1 MKLSRFN
8 FSQQKGTHWIVYNSA
23 SSNCIVLTNASY
35 VDFLHMTCEEGDRQH
50 YCLLGFYVDDDYD
63 EVNSLIENSKYRLSN
78 FSKKKFR
85 VLTTTCCNARC
96 PYCYEA
102 GVKAVT
108 MSAETAEAVADFIL
122 MQSQAVKT
130 VEIEWFGGEPL
141 LNTQVIDIICARIL
155 KRKPLE
161 LKFESSMVS
170 NGYLIDDTVVRRMV
184 EQWHLYQIQIT
195 LDGMSA
201 EYERVKA
208 LGKGS
213 FDKVIQNMSALCA
226 AGIHVVV
233 RLNFDNNNI
242 EELHKLT
249 EYLSLLPFKNQLEI
263 YPAKINDG
271 TQRSDFALESE
282 TIQMY
287 RILHDY
293 GFIRRLKLLPK
304 TMKTPCA
311 ASHRG
316 YYTINANGLLFKC
329 DRKLLAGNAVGSV
342 FEPNQINTKA
352 EQEWESFVLPK
363 KCLECNMIPLCWGGC
378 IYERINGQDYCYIT
392 EEIINQNLRL
402 ILDDYLN
409 EISK

>member
-1 MKLSRFN
+1 MRLSRFN
-8 FSQQKGTHWIVYNSA
+8 FNQQNDQHWVVYNSA
-23 SSNCIVLTNASY
+23 SSNCIVLTDQAYN
-35 VDFLHMTCEEGDRQH
+35 DFINMTCEEGDRQ
-50 YCLLGFYVDDDYD
+50 YYRLLGFYVDDDFD
-63 EVNSLIENSKYRLSN
+63 EVNSLIENSKYRLNN

-102 GVKAVT
+102 GVNPVT
-108 MSAETAEAVADFIL
+108 MSDETARAVADFIL
-122 MQSQAVKT
+122 TQSKGLKT

-141 LNTQVIDIICARIL
+141 LNVQVIDLICNRIME
-155 KRKPLE
+155 KKPSE
-161 LKFESSMVS
+161 LKFESSIVS
-170 NGYLIDDTVVRRMV
+170 NGYLIDDSIVQRMV
-184 EQWHLYQIQIT
+184 ERWKLYQIQIT
-195 LDGMSA
+195 LDGMSD

-213 FDKVIQNMSALCA
+213 FDKVIRNISVLCA

-233 RLNFDNNNI
+233 RLNFDNNNVAK
-242 EELHKLT
+242 LHKLI
-249 EYLSLLPFKNQLEI
+249 EYLSLLPFKDQLEV

-271 TQRSDFALESE
+271 AQRTDFALESE
-282 TIQMY
+282 TMQMY

-293 GFIRRLKLLPK
+293 GFIRRLKLLPR

-363 KCLECNMIPLCWGGC
+363 KCLICKMTPLCWGGC

-392 EEIINQNLRL
+392 EKIVNNNLRL
-402 ILDDYLN
+402 ILEDYLK
-409 EISK
+409 EILK

>member
-8 FSQQKGTHWIVYNSA
+8 FSQQRNAYWIVYNSA
-23 SSNCIVLTNASY
+23 SSNCIVLTNTAY
-35 VDFLHMTCEEGDRQH
+35 NDFLHMTCKEGDRQN
-50 YCLLGFYVDDDYD
+50 YCLLGFYVDENFD
-63 EVNSLIENSKYRLSN
+63 EINALIENSKYRLNN

-108 MSAETAEAVADFIL
+108 MSAETAEAIADFIL
-122 MQSQAVKT
+122 MQSQRVKT

-141 LNTQVIDIICARIL
+141 LNTQAIDIICSCIME
-155 KRKPLE
+155 RKPSE

-170 NGYLIDDTVVRRMV
+170 NGYLINDAVVQRMV

-195 LDGMSA
+195 LDGMAA

-226 AGIHVVV
+226 AGIHVIV
-233 RLNFDNNNI
+233 RLNFDNNNVA
-242 EELHKLT
+242 ELHKLI
-249 EYLSLLPFKNQLEI
+249 EYLSLLPFKTQLEV

-271 TQRSDFALESE
+271 TQRTDFALESE
-282 TIQMY
+282 TMQMY

-352 EQEWESFVLPK
+352 EQEWESFVLPE
-363 KCLECNMIPLCWGGC
+363 KCLRCNMIPLCWGGC

-392 EEIINQNLRL
+392 EEIVNQNLRL

>member
-8 FSQQKGTHWIVYNSA
+8 FSQQRNAYWIVYNSA
-23 SSNCIVLTNASY
+23 SSNCIVLTNTAY
-35 VDFLHMTCEEGDRQH
+35 NDFLHMTCKEGDRQN
-50 YCLLGFYVDDDYD
+50 YCLLGFYVDENFD
-63 EVNSLIENSKYRLSN
+63 EINALIENSKYRLNN

-108 MSAETAEAVADFIL
+108 MSAETAEAIADFIL
-122 MQSQAVKT
+122 MQSQRVKT

-141 LNTQVIDIICARIL
+141 LNTQAIDIICSCIME
-155 KRKPLE
+155 RKPSE

-170 NGYLIDDTVVRRMV
+170 NGYLINDAVVQRMV

-195 LDGMSA
+195 LDGMAA

-226 AGIHVVV
+226 AGIHVIV
-233 RLNFDNNNI
+233 RLNFDNNI
-242 EELHKLT
+242 VAELHKLF
-249 EYLSLLPFKNQLEI
+249 ESLSLLPFKIQLEV

-271 TQRSDFALESE
+271 TQRTDFALESE
-282 TIQMY
+282 TMQMY

-352 EQEWESFVLPK
+352 EQEWESFVLPE
-363 KCLECNMIPLCWGGC
+363 KCLRCNMIPLCWGGC

-392 EEIINQNLRL
+392 EEIVNQNLRL